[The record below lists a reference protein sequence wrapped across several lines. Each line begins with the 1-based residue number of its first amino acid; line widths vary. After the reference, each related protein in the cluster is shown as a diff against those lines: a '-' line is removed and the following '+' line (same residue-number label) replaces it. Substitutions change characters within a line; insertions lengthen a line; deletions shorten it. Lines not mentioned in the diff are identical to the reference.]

1 MRIARSQHGLLT
13 LGQWRAA
20 GMTHDA
26 LRHRISMRR
35 LGRFHPGV
43 FVVPGAPATFEQRIC
58 AAVLAGGPVTVASH
72 ETAALLH
79 GFPHIG
85 PGLVEISTARP
96 FRRKI
101 RGVVHHRTRT
111 FLGAERT
118 SVRGVPVTSY
128 ARTLV
133 DLSARLSVYQLGAAL
148 DDGLRRGVA
157 SVEALRM
164 CTCGL
169 RPAPGRRLSVVHALL
184 AARSPGYEP
193 GDSDLELRFV
203 RALVDAGLPEPVQ
216 QHEVRPADRVAR
228 LDLAYPSMKI
238 AIEVDGFGPHSVRSR
253 FDRDR
258 ARQNDLVL
266 DGWLPLRWTSATSN
280 ERAVEETR
288 HAIAR
293 RSVDPAA

>member
-1 MRIARSQHGLLT
+1 
-13 LGQWRAA
+13 
-20 GMTHDA
+20 
-26 LRHRISMRR
+26 MRR

-96 FRRKI
+96 FRSKI
-101 RGVVHHRTRT
+101 RGVVHHRTGT

-148 DDGLRRGVA
+148 DDPDPVIIFEHGSLYGMEGAPPGPGPVDIERSVVRRAGRDVSLIASSQSVHVA
-157 SVEALRM
+157 LAAAETLAAEGVEAEVIDLRSLLPLDLD
-164 CTCGL
+164 TVLGSVARTGRLVVAHEAVTEGGL
-169 RPAPGRRLSVVHALL
+169 GAEIAAQVQERAWAEL
-184 AARSPGYEP
+184 AAPVARVGAPFVP
-193 GDSDLELRFV
+193 PPFAPDLERAFV
-203 RALVDAGLPEPVQ
+203 PDADAIIAAVRRTLDTSRRTV
-216 QHEVRPADRVAR
+216 EV
-228 LDLAYPSMKI
+228 
-238 AIEVDGFGPHSVRSR
+238 
-253 FDRDR
+253 
-258 ARQNDLVL
+258 
-266 DGWLPLRWTSATSN
+266 
-280 ERAVEETR
+280 
-288 HAIAR
+288 
-293 RSVDPAA
+293 